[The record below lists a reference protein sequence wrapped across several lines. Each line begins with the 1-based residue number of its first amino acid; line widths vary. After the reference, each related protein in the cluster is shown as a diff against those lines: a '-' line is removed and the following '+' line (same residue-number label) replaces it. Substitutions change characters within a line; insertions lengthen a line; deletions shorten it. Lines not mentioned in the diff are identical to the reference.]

1 MANSINTKAKEY
13 YDSDNSGGSLNSNL
27 KDFLK
32 SQGVEGKSLNTMW
45 RNYANN
51 DGGVSLNT
59 RLSKLWGT
67 SGSLMSRWHKNLGLV
82 WDDMKL
88 FFDFRN
94 IRETV
99 THASAG
105 STSFTQSGDNYI
117 SVDALSSTNHTFSL
131 WAYPTLSGAAEL
143 RHIVDTRDGG
153 SDGLRL
159 SVNASNQIAYDVN
172 SNALTTSST
181 WDSEWLHICGTY
193 DGTTQKL
200 YINGVLEQS
209 GATSQTISTTVSSI
223 IGGRSF
229 STMANNFDGKMSNFG
244 FWSRALSASE
254 VQGIMYKKYADL
266 SSVDKT
272 SLVSW
277 WGLDEDYTD
286 SHGSND
292 GTNNG
297 STLNATVYGGNAPS
311 KPRISDSAPDT
322 VANYGTLHSGTALSF
337 DGTNDYVDCG
347 SQSFALKTH
356 SFWFN
361 PNSEITSATAGE
373 GLFEFDGV
381 SAYTSVTVGSATSLA
396 TNETLMIMNSQTGNG
411 RDYIT
416 DNIQPNWHHIV
427 WAWDGSQYQLYINGQ
442 NKVTTAGTSGR
453 CSLITL
459 TEFEVG
465 RYHEGSSNYK
475 YFNGLISSP
484 KIFDVALT
492 LAQIQEMYLNPE
504 QILPTGVSSSN
515 LKLWLPLQEGSGT
528 TNYDG
533 SGNNNDGTISG
544 ATWVKAETEIAQ
556 VGLVRQNKPMV
567 FDGSDDKVTVTYNS
581 AFAITNDRTVS
592 IIARLSNTGSLEGLF
607 STRVSADGYVLRK
620 NSDNTLWGFNTGG
633 SVISA
638 NILSYIDDKYHHIV
652 YISSDTSGN
661 AIYIDG
667 SVVATNSATGSATF
681 SGDEDLIIGLDSS
694 GGSNFFN
701 GLINEVAIWDEVLDA
716 DAVTALYNSGTPLD
730 ASADSG
736 NYASSDGLVGYWRND
751 GDTTWT
757 DRSTN
762 SNDGT
767 VAGSPASIVLT
778 EGITSGRDSQGFYL
792 KDTTE
797 NCLTLNGAEYVE
809 VPDSEVFD
817 FGQSNFS
824 IEYWINTS
832 ESTDVKIINQW
843 NYSGTTTVWASS
855 SFESRIK
862 TNKMYARVSNGSS
875 GVDVTSTTSIN
886 DGNWHHIVFLRDGDT
901 LRLYIDSSQEDT
913 GDTTGIT
920 IPNTT
925 RPLWIGKDVSS
936 GNIFFNGLI
945 DDVRIYSKALSS
957 DEVTKNYNAGKSK
970 H

>member
-266 SSVDKT
+266 SSADQV

-277 WGLDEDYTD
+277 YGLDADYND
-286 SHGSND
+286 AHGSNN
-292 GTNNG
+292 GTNSG
-297 STLNATVYGGNAPS
+297 STLTASVYGGNAPS
-311 KPRISDSAPDT
+311 KPRILDSAPD
-322 VANYGTLHSGTALSF
+322 VVDNYGTLHSGTALSF
-337 DGTNDYVDCG
+337 DGTNDYVDAGISPRALVGSSSPFSVSAWINMDDGTNEYICG
-347 SQSFALKTH
+347 AMESGAERFYLRVVDASGIGYLRWGYGDSSSSDT
-356 SFWFN
+356 
-361 PNSEITSATAGE
+361 
-373 GLFEFDGV
+373 DGV
-381 SAYTSVTVGSATSLA
+381 ISLNEWHHVIWTYDT
-396 TNETLMIMNSQTGNG
+396 TNAKI
-411 RDYIT
+411 YIDGELKNTTAVSGKTITNT
-416 DNIQPNWHHIV
+416 DN
-427 WAWDGSQYQLYINGQ
+427 LYIGVLNSNG
-442 NKVTTAGTSGR
+442 TPA
-453 CSLITL
+453 
-459 TEFEVG
+459 
-465 RYHEGSSNYK
+465 NYLDGK
-475 YFNGLISSP
+475 ISSF
-484 KIFDVALT
+484 KIFNSALT

-504 QILPTGVSSSN
+504 QILPTGVASSN
-515 LKLWLPLQEGSGT
+515 LKLHLPMNEGAGT

-533 SGNNNDGTISG
+533 SGNQNHGTISG

-667 SVVATNSATGSATF
+667 SVVATNSDTGSATF